1 VNGDKLATALADLVG
16 PELAKDLVADFLK
29 IRQDFAT
36 KTLERSSPGKFVE
49 TLVQC
54 LQKISTGKFDAKP
67 DVDGYLNKKVEN
79 ETALPEDLRVCAARI
94 GRAMYTLRNKRN
106 VAHKGAVDPNTMDL
120 AFAHAASSWVVAE
133 LLRQSSGIKAQE
145 AADLIA
151 LVHTPV
157 GTLVEEISG
166 TRVVLADVSVRAEL
180 LLLLHSH
187 YPEPLTIQNAL
198 RSLSRRAAGTVK
210 NRLRDLHNE
219 KLAQGNAKDGYR
231 LTQTGFAAA
240 LVEVGHAMKAQA
252 AA

>member
-1 VNGDKLATALADLVG
+1 VEVNGDKLADALTGLVG
-16 PELAKDLVADFLK
+16 ATLAKDLVTDFLK

-54 LQKISTGKFDAKP
+54 LQQLATGRFDAKP
-67 DVDGYLNKKVEN
+67 DVDIYLHKTVEN
-79 ETALPEDLRVCAARI
+79 ETKLPEDLRICAARI

-120 AFAHAASSWVVAE
+120 SFAHAASSWVMSE
-133 LLRQSSGIKAQE
+133 MLRQSSGLTAQQ

-151 LVHTPV
+151 MVHTPV
-157 GTLVEEISG
+157 GTLVEEIAG

-187 YPEPLTIQNAL
+187 YPEPLTMPHAL
-198 RSLSRRAAGTVK
+198 KSLSRRASGTVK

-219 KLAQGNAKDGYR
+219 KLAQGNPKEGFR
-231 LTQTGFAAA
+231 LTQSGFAAA
-240 LVEVGHAMKAQA
+240 LVEVSLAMADA
-252 AA
+252 A